1 MKKLWLFFY
10 DILRYRANSR
20 HVIHLSSFYIMRRLD
35 IYTLGYTTSLLKY
48 ILAPRK
54 MRASD
59 PVSVSLQHQGYAK
72 LENFSGA
79 HLQVLTDMEVFCRA
93 KPELRGHIDEVES
106 KSREILG
113 RLDIDE
119 TAILKSKTLAT
130 FITQSP
136 FLEIAKRH
144 YGRDVACVRAN
155 AWWSIPTTSSKAQ
168 DGAAQKFHRDID
180 WLGEL
185 KFFTFA
191 MDVKEENGPFE
202 FIKETHRKRLD
213 RYIMRDGRIEEEE
226 MFRSY
231 PRDKHLVST
240 VCNAGDTYVVD
251 TRGYHRG
258 QPVKVGRRC
267 VLCIEFSQNTFG
279 AEAQYRP
286 RAKLDPS
293 WESYDVWSKAI
304 AEQPA
309 WATLFDSATV

>member
-1 MKKLWLFFY
+1 MKKILTFIT
-10 DILRYRANSR
+10 DILRFKKDPR
-20 HVIHLSSFYIMRRLD
+20 HVIAMSSFRIMRRLD
-35 IYTLGYTTSLLKY
+35 IYTLGFSTTILEW
-48 ILAPRK
+48 ILAPRHS
-54 MRASD
+54 RSPD
-59 PVSVSLQHQGYAK
+59 PISEALHNQGYAK
-72 LENFSGA
+72 LQNFSGPY
-79 HLQVLTDMEVFCRA
+79 LNTLMNIEVFCRA
-93 KPELRGHIDEVES
+93 KPELRGHIDTIEPL
-106 KSREILG
+106 SREILG
-113 RLDIDE
+113 RLDVNE
-119 TAILKSKTLAT
+119 TEILKSKPLAE
-130 FITQSP
+130 FITQAP
-136 FLEIAKRH
+136 FLEIAKKH

-191 MDVKEENGPFE
+191 LDVKEENGPFE
-202 FIKETHRKRLD
+202 FIKESHRKRFD
-213 RYIMRDGRIEEEE
+213 RYIARDGRIEEEE

-231 PRDKHLVST
+231 PKENYLVST

-258 QPVKVGRRC
+258 RPVKEGKRC

-286 RAKLDPS
+286 RAKLAS
-293 WESYDVWSKAI
+293 TWESYDIWQKAI

-309 WATLFDSATV
+309 WASLFDRQAA